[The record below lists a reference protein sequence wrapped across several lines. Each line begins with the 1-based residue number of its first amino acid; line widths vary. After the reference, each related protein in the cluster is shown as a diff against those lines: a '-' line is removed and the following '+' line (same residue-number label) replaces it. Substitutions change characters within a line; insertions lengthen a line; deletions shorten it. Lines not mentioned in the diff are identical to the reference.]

1 MTDQLQNHRRVPS
14 AHREI
19 MALPTNFRI
28 NDVNIVPSAQGE
40 IMTLPT
46 NFRIND
52 VNIVPSAQGE
62 IMTDQ
67 LQNQRR

>member
-1 MTDQLQNHRRVPS
+1 
-14 AHREI
+14 
-19 MALPTNFRI
+19 
-28 NDVNIVPSAQGE
+28 
-40 IMTLPT
+40 MTLPT

-67 LQNQRR
+67 LQNVQRL

>member
-1 MTDQLQNHRRVPS
+1 MT
-14 AHREI
+14 
-19 MALPTNFRI
+19 LPTNFRI
-28 NDVNIVPSAQGE
+28 NDVNFVPSAQGE

-52 VNIVPSAQGE
+52 VSILPSAQGE

-67 LQNQRR
+67 LQNQRL

>member
-1 MTDQLQNHRRVPS
+1 MT
-14 AHREI
+14 
-19 MALPTNFRI
+19 LPTNFRI

-46 NFRIND
+46 D
-52 VNIVPSAQGE
+52 Q
-62 IMTDQ
+62 Q